1 MRRSAPETTDE
12 PVDIRQGEKMSPLS
26 AQQNFQSLSLKDLLE
41 ARDLYHW
48 HLSNKANVVG
58 TAVGLYLIRKS
69 DSWPRDHAAA
79 DEDSSHHAKGIRT
92 FENSEVRP
100 Y

>member
-1 MRRSAPETTDE
+1 MVEIDGTEDFA
-12 PVDIRQGEKMSPLS
+12 
-26 AQQNFQSLSLKDLLE
+26 SLSIKDLLE

-100 Y
+100 YSWPAVTVLVRDWIQTMER